1 MAVVDYCVFEYLYR
15 DSGNYKAYGELL
27 LEGSLGEADIA
38 KLRSALESG
47 EYFIAEQLEIPTL
60 YESLWA
66 ECKSSPSEEYDHVWH
81 EFSGVRAA
89 TAEDLSTLKPWGS
102 AVTLLAVVL
111 KIAVWNLSLS
121 QNWDFD
127 DCDH

>member
-1 MAVVDYCVFEYLYR
+1 MAIADNCVFEYLYR

-38 KLRSALESG
+38 KLRSKLESG
-47 EYFIAEQLEIPTL
+47 EYFIAEQLEISTL

-66 ECKSSPSEEYDHVWH
+66 ECKSGPSEEYDHVWH

-89 TAEDLSTLKPWGS
+89 TAEDLSALKPWGS
-102 AVTLLAVVL
+102 AATLLAAVI
-111 KIAVWNLSLS
+111 KIEVWNLRLS
-121 QNWDFD
+121 QNWEFR
-127 DCDH
+127 

>member
-1 MAVVDYCVFEYLYR
+1 MNTIVQSLITTLMSLITPAWLKSMI
-15 DSGNYKAYGELL
+15 DSGLN
-27 LEGSLGEADIA
+27 SIEADIA

-121 QNWDFD
+121 QNWEFD